1 MSCGCGCNSCGD
13 TPKVSG
19 TEVTILSGTKPAAR
33 HNGGENAPKAGTYIV
48 AASAVAVAAVAF
60 FVTRKS

>member
-1 MSCGCGCNSCGD
+1 MSCGCGCNTCGD

-19 TEVTILSGTKPAAR
+19 TEVTILSGTKPVAR
-33 HNGGENAPKAGTYIV
+33 QNGEDDVSKTGTYIV

>member
-33 HNGGENAPKAGTYIV
+33 HNGPDGASKTGTYIV

-60 FVTRKS
+60 FVTRRS

>member
-19 TEVTILSGTKPAAR
+19 TEVTILSGTKAAR
-33 HNGGENAPKAGTYIV
+33 KNGDGISSKSVWWVAGGEA
-48 AASAVAVAAVAF
+48 AVAAVAF
-60 FVTRKS
+60 FATRK